1 MLEELDEPALISI
14 LREPKNAL
22 VKQYAKLFQMEGA
35 QLEIRDDALH
45 AIAAKARE
53 RKTGARGLRTI
64 MENILMDVMYDLP
77 SMQNVAKVVIDE
89 AVVKGEVKPFIV
101 YESAD
106 TKREAKPSAA

>member
-1 MLEELDEPALISI
+1 
-14 LREPKNAL
+14 
-22 VKQYAKLFQMEGA
+22 
-35 QLEIRDDALH
+35 
-45 AIAAKARE
+45 
-53 RKTGARGLRTI
+53 
-64 MENILMDVMYDLP
+64 MDVMYDLP